1 MPESSPSSPTPRLL
15 RLAEAA
21 ALLDVSPRTLRRMIA
36 SGTLPVIRLR
46 NRTSRIAETDLAA
59 LIDARRKRG

>member
-1 MPESSPSSPTPRLL
+1 
-15 RLAEAA
+15 
-21 ALLDVSPRTLRRMIA
+21 MIA

-46 NRTSRIAETDLAA
+46 NRTSRIAETDLGA